1 MRTLESLRMNHK
13 PIKRFQVNVQFKDDS
28 DMIRVRAQYESLLTQ
43 DMRGK
48 GYLRVL
54 DLDTSFSVEFDGE
67 TWVFLMTLYGIYV
80 GKKKAWQSE
89 GITQGKSIPRS
100 TRQHISSQS

>member
-1 MRTLESLRMNHK
+1 MNHK
-13 PIKRFQVNVQFKDDS
+13 NIKRFQVRVQFKDDS

-48 GYLRVL
+48 GYVRVL
-54 DLDTSFSVEFDGE
+54 DLDPNFSVEFSGE

-80 GKKKAWQSE
+80 GKKKAWQYE
-89 GITQGKSIPRS
+89 GTTQGKLIPRITHQRTLS
-100 TRQHISSQS
+100 RS